1 MNTING
7 KDERQEQKSIG
18 CIYEE
23 KEEKKKKKDKEKKKW
38 ANMKENRWP
47 RSRKIQA
54 WSDRLEL
61 IETEREQAE
70 IRNWD

>member
-23 KEEKKKKKDKEKKKW
+23 KEEKKKKRQGKKKVS
-38 ANMKENRWP
+38 KH
-47 RSRKIQA
+47 
-54 WSDRLEL
+54 
-61 IETEREQAE
+61 EREQMTQVKK
-70 IRNWD
+70 NPGLV